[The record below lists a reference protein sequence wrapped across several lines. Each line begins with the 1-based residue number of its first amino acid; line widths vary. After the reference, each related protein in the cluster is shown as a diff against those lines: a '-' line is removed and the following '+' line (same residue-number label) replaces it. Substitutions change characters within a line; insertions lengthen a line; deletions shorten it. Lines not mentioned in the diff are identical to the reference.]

1 MTWPYMYRA
10 SLQQIS
16 RLLDCLGEFLIFF
29 LSYKLKR
36 GRADQRLSH
45 RRQTWDVQLEE
56 GPGWSEAEP
65 SETDVKCPAEEGP
78 GWSEAEPSETDV
90 GCPAWRGAGLIRGW
104 AIGDRRGMS
113 SLKRG
118 RADQRLSHR
127 RQTWDVQLKRGQADQ
142 RQAHQSLTRHLY
154 WNKD

>member
-1 MTWPYMYRA
+1 MYRA

-45 RRQTWDVQLEE
+45 RRQTWDVQL
-56 GPGWSEAEP
+56 
-65 SETDVKCPAEEGP
+65 
-78 GWSEAEPSETDV
+78 
-90 GCPAWRGAGLIRGW
+90 
-104 AIGDRRGMS
+104 
-113 SLKRG
+113 
-118 RADQRLSHR
+118 
-127 RQTWDVQLKRGQADQ
+127 KRGQADQ